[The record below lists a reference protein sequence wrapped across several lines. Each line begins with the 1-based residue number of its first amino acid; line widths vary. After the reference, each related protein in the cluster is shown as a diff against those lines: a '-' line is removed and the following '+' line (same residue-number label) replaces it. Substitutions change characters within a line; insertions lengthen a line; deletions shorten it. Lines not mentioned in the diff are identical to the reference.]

1 MKHAKVRHV
10 RRLALKALGV
20 LLGAACMA
28 PAALAQSW
36 NLYTFMPSMNAS
48 AKRIAVML
56 EDVSKAT
63 DGKLTVRM
71 HMGGS
76 LQINTTTISQAVADN
91 VVQMGDD
98 SFFVGSVPIGGVLHL
113 PLLVRNYEEFAAAS
127 KILDPYIDAAY
138 QKKGVILLG
147 KYHFPP
153 SVVWSTKKVTG
164 LGDLKAQKIR
174 TVTPEQ
180 REFLTQFGATGVTIG
195 SAEVAPALE
204 RGVIDGVLTSSAG
217 GGVLWKDLLKY
228 NYRFPVSYPQSVLI
242 ANAEAFRKLS
252 PDVQA
257 RVRKIVAEAM
267 PSVTQVMRDEEDS
280 LTKKFAAEGMIVTA
294 VAPEQ
299 VMEVSKKFPPFW
311 ESWAKTRGPEVVEA
325 LGRVRKTIGR

>member
-1 MKHAKVRHV
+1 MKSSILQ
-10 RRLALKALGV
+10 RLVPAAASACAA
-20 LLGAACMA
+20 LLGTTCVATAAI
-28 PAALAQSW
+28 AQTW

-48 AKRIAVML
+48 AKRVAVML
-56 EDVSKAT
+56 DDISKAT
-63 DGKLTVRM
+63 DGKLSVRM

-138 QKKGVILLG
+138 RKKGVILLG

-153 SVVWSTKKVTG
+153 SVVWSTKKLTG
-164 LGDLKAQKIR
+164 LGDLKGQKIR

-180 REFLTQFGATGVTIG
+180 REFLVKFGATGVTMG
-195 SAEVAPALE
+195 SPEVAPALE

-228 NYRFPVSYPQSVLI
+228 NFRFPVSYPQAVLI
-242 ANAEAFRKLS
+242 VNAEAFGKLPS
-252 PDVQA
+252 ETQA
-257 RVRKIVAEAM
+257 RVRKIVAEAA
-267 PSVTQVMRDEEDS
+267 PAITQVMRDEEDA
-280 LTKKFAAEGMIVTA
+280 LTKKFAAEGMVVTP
-294 VAPEQ
+294 VAPAQ
-299 VMEVSKKFPPFW
+299 VAEISGQFPAFW
-311 ESWAKTRGPEVVEA
+311 ESWAKTRGPETVEA
-325 LGRVRKTIGR
+325 LGKVRKILGR

>member
-1 MKHAKVRHV
+1 MKRLTLY
-10 RRLALKALGV
+10 RLARAASAL
-20 LLGAACMA
+20 LIGACVAL
-28 PAALAQSW
+28 PASAQEWS
-36 NLYTFMPSMNAS
+36 LYTFMPSLNAS
-48 AKRIAVML
+48 AKRVAVML
-56 EDVSKAT
+56 DDINKAT
-63 DGKLTVRM
+63 GGKLSIRM

-113 PLLVRNYEEFAAAS
+113 PLLVRNYEEFAIGS

-138 QKKGVILLG
+138 KKKGVILLG

-153 SVVWSTKKVTG
+153 SVVWSTKKLTG
-164 LGDLKAQKIR
+164 LGDLKGQKIR

-180 REFLTQFGATGVTIG
+180 REFLVKFGSTGVTIG

-242 ANAEAFRKLS
+242 VNAEAFGKLA
-252 PDVQA
+252 PEVQA
-257 RVRKIVAEAM
+257 RVRKIVADAA
-267 PSVTQVMRDEEDS
+267 PSITQVMRDEEDS
-280 LTKKFAAEGMIVTA
+280 LTKKFAAEGMVVTPVPPTQ
-294 VAPEQ
+294 VA
-299 VMEVSKKFPPFW
+299 EVSAKFPAFW
-311 ESWAKTRGPEVVEA
+311 ESWAKARGPETVEA
-325 LGRVRKTIGR
+325 LQKVRKALGR

>member
-1 MKHAKVRHV
+1 MKCCIALLGGLF
-10 RRLALKALGV
+10 LAL
-20 LLGAACMA
+20 
-28 PAALAQSW
+28 PAAAQNW

-48 AKRIAVML
+48 ARRVAVML
-56 EDVSKAT
+56 EDIGKAT
-63 DGKLTVRM
+63 DGKLAIRM

-113 PLLVRNYEEFAAAS
+113 PLLLRNYEEFAVAS
-127 KILDPYIDAAY
+127 RILDPYIDAAY
-138 QKKGVILLG
+138 RKKGVLLLG

-153 SVVWSTKKVTG
+153 SVVWSTKKLTA
-164 LGDLKAQKIR
+164 LADLKGQKIR

-180 REFLTQFGATGVTIG
+180 REFLVKFGSTGVTIG

-242 ANAEAFRKLS
+242 VNAEAFGRL
-252 PDVQA
+252 PADMQA
-257 RVRKIVAEAM
+257 RVRGIVAEAA
-267 PSVTQVMRDEEDS
+267 PSITQVMRDEEDS
-280 LTKKFAAEGMIVTA
+280 LTKKFAAEGLVVTA
-294 VAPEQ
+294 VPPEQ
-299 VMEVSKKFPPFW
+299 VSQVSAQFPPFW
-311 ESWAKTRGPEVVEA
+311 EGWAKSRGADTVEA
-325 LGRVRKTIGR
+325 LQKVRKALGR